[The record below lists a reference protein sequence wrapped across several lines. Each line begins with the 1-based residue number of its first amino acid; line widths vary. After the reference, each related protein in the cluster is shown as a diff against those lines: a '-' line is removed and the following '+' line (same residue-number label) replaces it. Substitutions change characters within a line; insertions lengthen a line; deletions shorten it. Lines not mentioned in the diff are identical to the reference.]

1 MAKTINIQ
9 MIYEVE
15 NQEDRGIII
24 MAKNENS
31 QKSVVDKKLD
41 LTTLKLADVI
51 DIDFLQRFQDD
62 FAKGVGLASVTVDT
76 DGTPV
81 TIPSSYTRFCMDYT
95 HSTECGDKRC
105 AESHRKGGEEAARAG
120 KPVVYECH
128 AGLIDFAA
136 PIMLE
141 GRQIGTILGG
151 QVLTDA
157 PNDAKYRKIAK
168 EIGVDEDG
176 YVESVQ
182 EIRKLSRESIEA
194 AANVLFIV
202 ANNMSKSA
210 YQHRKLKAVADTLND
225 GLHQISAT
233 MEELAASASDINA
246 NQARLNDEIKNVNTV
261 TGKINEVMDF
271 IKDIADETRL
281 LGLNAAIEAARA
293 GEAGLG
299 FGVVA
304 QEIRKLSADS
314 KETVGRIKDLTT
326 IIKNSVDKTVSM
338 GSETTST
345 IGQQAA
351 AIEEVTASI
360 EEITS
365 LTEQLNDLANEG

>member
-1 MAKTINIQ
+1 MAQNTNQKGSNDLSNI
-9 MIYEVE
+9 
-15 NQEDRGIII
+15 
-24 MAKNENS
+24 
-31 QKSVVDKKLD
+31 KL
-41 LTTLKLADVI
+41 TDVI
-51 DIDFLQRFQDD
+51 DLNFLQRFQDD
-62 FAKGVGLASVTVDT
+62 FATGVGLASVTVDI
-76 DGTPV
+76 DGNPV
-81 TIPSSYTRFCMDYT
+81 TNPSRYTRFCQNYT

-105 AESHRKGGEEAARAG
+105 AESHRKGGEEAARLG

-136 PIMLE
+136 PILLE

-151 QVLTDA
+151 QVLTDL
-157 PNDAKYRKIAK
+157 PDEAKYRRIAR
-168 EIGVDEDG
+168 EIGVDEEG
-176 YVESVQ
+176 YVEAVQ
-182 EIRKLSRESIEA
+182 EVRKLSKESIEA

-210 YQHRKLKAVADTLND
+210 YQHRQLKAIADVLND
-225 GLHQISAT
+225 GISQISAT
-233 MEELAASASDINA
+233 MEELAASATTVSQ
-246 NQARLNDEIKNVNTV
+246 NQNSLNQEIKNVNAV
-261 TGKINEVMDF
+261 TGEINQVTTL

-314 KETVGRIKDLTT
+314 KQTVGTIQEFTKTIKD
-326 IIKNSVDKTVSM
+326 SVEKTVHM
-338 GSETTST
+338 GNETAMTVE
-345 IGQQAA
+345 QQAA

-360 EEITS
+360 QEIHS
-365 LTEQLNDLANEG
+365 LTVQLTDLANEQ

>member
-1 MAKTINIQ
+1 MEKDKNI
-9 MIYEVE
+9 IGE
-15 NQEDRGIII
+15 G
-24 MAKNENS
+24 
-31 QKSVVDKKLD
+31 LD
-41 LTTLKLADVI
+41 LSTVKLADVI
-51 DIDFLQRFQDD
+51 DLEFLQRFQDD
-62 FAKGVGLASVTVDT
+62 FAKGVGLASVTVDPE
-76 DGTPV
+76 GTPV
-81 TIPSSYTRFCMDYT
+81 TNPSSYTRFCRDYT

-105 AESHRKGGEEAARAG
+105 AESHRKGGEEAARTG
-120 KPVVYECH
+120 KPIIYECH

-151 QVLTDA
+151 QVLTEV
-157 PNDAKYRKIAK
+157 PNEAKYRKIAK
-168 EIGVDEDG
+168 EIGVDEEG
-176 YVESVQ
+176 YIEAIQ

-202 ANNMSKSA
+202 ANNMSKTA
-210 YQHRKLKAVADTLND
+210 YQQRKLKAVVDTLSD
-225 GLHQISAT
+225 GFHQVSAT
-233 MEELAASASDINA
+233 MEELAASATDISG
-246 NQARLNDEIKNVNTV
+246 NQASLNNEIKNVNTV
-261 TGKINEVMDF
+261 TGKIDEVMDF

-304 QEIRKLSADS
+304 QEIRKLSTDS

-326 IIKNSVDKTVSM
+326 LIKDSVDKTTHM
-338 GSETTST
+338 GNETTST
-345 IGQQAA
+345 IEQQAA
-351 AIEEVTASI
+351 AIEEVTATV

-365 LTEQLNDLANEG
+365 LTEQLNDLANEM

>member
-1 MAKTINIQ
+1 MAQNTNQKGSNDLSNI
-9 MIYEVE
+9 
-15 NQEDRGIII
+15 
-24 MAKNENS
+24 
-31 QKSVVDKKLD
+31 KL
-41 LTTLKLADVI
+41 TDVI
-51 DIDFLQRFQDD
+51 DLKFLQRFQDD
-62 FAKGVGLASVTVDT
+62 FATGVGLASVTVDI
-76 DGTPV
+76 DGNPV
-81 TIPSSYTRFCMDYT
+81 TNPSRYTRFCQNYT

-105 AESHRKGGEEAARAG
+105 AESHRKGGEEAARLG

-136 PIMLE
+136 PILLE

-151 QVLTDA
+151 QVLTDL
-157 PNDAKYRKIAK
+157 PDEAKYRRIAR
-168 EIGVDEDG
+168 EIGVDEEG
-176 YVESVQ
+176 YVEAVQ
-182 EIRKLSRESIEA
+182 EVRKLSKESIEA

-210 YQHRKLKAVADTLND
+210 YQRRQLKAIADVLND
-225 GLHQISAT
+225 GISQISAT
-233 MEELAASASDINA
+233 MEELAASATTVSQ
-246 NQARLNDEIKNVNTV
+246 NQNSLNQEIKNVNAV
-261 TGKINEVMDF
+261 TGEINQVTAL

-314 KETVGRIKDLTT
+314 KQTVGTIQEFTKTIKE
-326 IIKNSVDKTVSM
+326 SVEKTVHM
-338 GSETTST
+338 GNETAMTVE
-345 IGQQAA
+345 QQAA

-360 EEITS
+360 QEIHS
-365 LTEQLNDLANEG
+365 LTVQLTDLANHN

>member
-1 MAKTINIQ
+1 MTQYHGRN
-9 MIYEVE
+9 MD
-15 NQEDRGIII
+15 N
-24 MAKNENS
+24 
-31 QKSVVDKKLD
+31 LD
-41 LTTLKLADVI
+41 LSTVTLKDVI

-62 FAKGVGLASVTVDT
+62 FAKGVGLASVTVDPA
-76 DGTPV
+76 GTPI
-81 TIPSSYTRFCMDYT
+81 TNPSSYTRFCMDYT

-105 AESHRKGGEEAARAG
+105 AESHRKGGEEAARTG
-120 KPVVYECH
+120 KPVIYECH

-141 GRQIGTILGG
+141 GRLIGTILGG
-151 QVLTDA
+151 QVLTDV
-157 PNDAKYRKIAK
+157 PNDAKYRKIAN
-168 EIGVDEDG
+168 EIGVDEEG
-176 YVESVQ
+176 YVDAVQ

-202 ANNMSKSA
+202 ANNMSNTA
-210 YQHRKLKAVADTLND
+210 YQHLKLKSVTNTLSD
-225 GLHQISAT
+225 GLAQISAT
-233 MEELAASASDINA
+233 MEELAASAVVVSE
-246 NQARLNDEIKNVNTV
+246 NQENLNSEIKNVNNV
-261 TGKINEVMDF
+261 TGKIDAVMDF

-314 KETVGRIKDLTT
+314 KETVGKIKDLTT
-326 IIKNSVDKTVSM
+326 SIKESVDKTVLM
-338 GSETTST
+338 GNETTDT

-351 AIEEVTASI
+351 AIEQVTASVM
-360 EEITS
+360 EIAS
-365 LTEQLNDLANEG
+365 LTEQLNDLANSQ

>member
-1 MAKTINIQ
+1 
-9 MIYEVE
+9 
-15 NQEDRGIII
+15 
-24 MAKNENS
+24 MAKNTNS
-31 QKSVVDKKLD
+31 YTNIVEKDLD
-41 LTTLKLADVI
+41 LGNLKLVDII
-51 DIDFLQRFQDD
+51 DIDFLQSFQDD
-62 FAKGVGLASVTVDT
+62 FAKSVGLASVTVDA

-81 TIPSSYTRFCMDYT
+81 TNPSSYTRFCMDYT

-105 AESHRKGGEEAARAG
+105 AESHRKGGEEAARTG
-120 KPVVYECH
+120 KPVIYECH

-141 GRQIGTILGG
+141 GRLIGTILGG
-151 QVLTDA
+151 QVLMDV
-157 PNDAKYRKIAK
+157 PNDAKYRKIAG
-168 EIGVDEDG
+168 EIGVDAEG
-176 YVESVQ
+176 YVEAVQ
-182 EIRKLSRESIEA
+182 EIRKLSRENIAS
-194 AANVLFIV
+194 AANVLFIM

-210 YQHRKLKAVADTLND
+210 YQHRRLQAIGGTLND

-233 MEELAASASDINA
+233 MEELAASAADVSA

-314 KETVGRIKDLTT
+314 KETVGKIKELTKIIKD
-326 IIKNSVDKTVSM
+326 SVDKTVTM
-338 GSETTST
+338 GSDTTFT
-345 IGQQAA
+345 IEQQAA
-351 AIEEVTASI
+351 AIEEVTASV

-365 LTEQLNDLANEG
+365 LTEQLNDLSHEV